1 MDVGA
6 VVQGELLRAGET
18 QPAGNVVELAAAN
31 ERG

>member
-6 VVQGELLRAGET
+6 AVQGELLRAGEAP
-18 QPAGNVVELAAAN
+18 PAGNVVELAAAN